1 MERILEKLLARPSLQ
16 TAQMA
21 GAAVRTELARDA
33 RKAMGGLAAWSEHGE
48 PLVRIASGVG
58 YGLVGTRDRDSL
70 PEVLPYVERL
80 ANDTD
85 GEVREHG
92 ASAALEQLWLVH
104 TDAVSNTV
112 EEWIAEKNDNVRE
125 VVVRT

>member
-1 MERILEKLLARPSLQ
+1 MEAMDDILDKLLARPSLQ

-21 GAAVRTELARDA
+21 GSAVRTELARDPRRA
-33 RKAMGGLAAWSEHGE
+33 FAGLAAWSEHQN

-58 YGLVGTRDRDSL
+58 YGLIGTRDRNAL

-80 ANDTD
+80 ANDAD
-85 GEVREHG
+85 SEVREHG

-104 TDAVSNTV
+104 DDAVSNTV
-112 EEWIAEKNDNVRE
+112 EQWVGGKN
-125 VVVRT
+125 